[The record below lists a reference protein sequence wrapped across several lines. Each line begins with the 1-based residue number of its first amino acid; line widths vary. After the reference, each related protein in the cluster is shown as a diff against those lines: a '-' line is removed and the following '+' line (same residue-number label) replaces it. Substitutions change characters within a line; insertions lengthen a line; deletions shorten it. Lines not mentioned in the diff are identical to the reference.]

1 MGATVRFSKGADV
14 DYYLRK
20 LEREMARQARE
31 AAAEGPQAG
40 KEAAAGGPGR
50 AGMGYYLGATAAGG
64 EPDGHWI
71 REGLADVGIHDGEVV
86 DPDVIRKIYG
96 EFVNPL
102 TGEHLGV
109 PPRVNAELRKL
120 FAEKVAAAGPGL
132 TRAQEHALFVEARAE
147 VKSTGT
153 MYYDGVFSVDKTIT
167 LAAATALAAAAEAR
181 ANGDA
186 ELAARWDDR
195 AAGIWEEIR
204 AAERVYVDY
213 VQSHAKHVRVGHF
226 GKRVDGVDQGR
237 FEDAHDIPVAAFE
250 QHTNENGDPHLHIHT
265 LWLNKVKS
273 ASDGKWRGVDERALR
288 KSRGAASA
296 VAAAT
301 LESRLAERFGFR
313 WVYREASKGR
323 VIEGFTDKDINA
335 YSSRHTTIKA
345 TVAGMI
351 AAYEAEHGRPPTQ
364 RQVYLMNRHAW
375 KETRGGAAAA
385 QAKAKVEP
393 DYAQL
398 LRDWERTA
406 AAQELGTLAEMR
418 DRCWDR
424 ATGAPV
430 TVTPEA
436 ERRVMAEALALAQS
450 EAPAWDRRTLVA
462 AIGRVLPDN
471 LIIGGDAGP
480 VFEALAD
487 RIMAGETGEDV
498 YCLTAPE
505 WPRVPGWLRRADGES
520 VYRAPGAEVYATGA
534 QLSAEEQM
542 IARAQAAGAP
552 HLAPDVCAKLLGST
566 EEALEAQLHAA
577 TVAAAGERTG
587 SGLRLDQAAAGQN
600 ALTSDRRAEIIIAAA
615 GTGKTTTAGQ
625 LARAW
630 TAAGMGR
637 VYGVTLSSAARNQ
650 LAAADPSIIGKNLAQ
665 MLGHLPGRREA
676 LGTVSVGENTLIIV
690 DEATMASGPDA
701 GALLRVAERENAKL
715 LLIGDI
721 YQLAA
726 VEQGGA
732 MEMLARK
739 CGYAQLQ
746 EPVRFAEQ
754 WQRDASVQLREGDT
768 QALVAYDARG
778 ALRAGEYEDMAE
790 AAVRAYLRDFCAG
803 KDALMTARTN
813 AETRDLS
820 RRAQDYLQHWGMVS
834 TEGAARLREGAKAH
848 EGDLILARKNDGDL
862 LLNSDLLKVEQVTGD
877 AVTVRK
883 SGGWEDGQRRWS
895 DPFTVTAGYLQS
907 HCDLG
912 YAATWMCAQ
921 GSSVGSCQDL
931 VSSLSDRNGLYESM
945 TRGREQNTAW
955 MYELDTGCEHG
966 TAAPEIERYRKL
978 EAERTGGQPWEPA
991 ASDADPV
998 RIAAG
1003 ILGRQ
1008 DEILSAT
1015 ETRQRSMANADHL
1028 GLLWGQWQ
1036 DLTREVSGA
1045 RYTAAVREQLP
1056 AELAGKALADTD
1068 DLFRALRAAELTG
1081 LPGEQA
1087 LAEAI
1092 GRRDLA
1098 GADSIAAV
1106 LAHRIRSTAEARPPL
1121 RFGSFAERA
1130 PVTGD
1135 PETDRYAA
1143 ALATAMDE
1151 RQARIGDHAAGHP
1164 PAWATG
1170 AFGPVP
1176 EDPQERDKW
1185 AASAGLV
1192 GAYRERYGITSDR
1205 LPLGPEPGTTSPEA
1219 RAEWRNAFPAI
1230 THAGGDELDSKTDG
1244 QLLTWLTAAERALA
1258 AQPVNVTA
1266 ELQAAR
1272 KFHADTR
1279 TAADVAARNARAA
1292 WLAGKD
1298 AWARINSGT
1307 AADMAD
1313 RAARCETVL
1322 SQLETIQDGYDA
1334 WEATETPTLDR
1345 GTVARTALQRRG
1357 VAAGYGVPPAPE
1369 PLTGPEPGGEDQVAE
1384 EKTADT
1390 EARMLRQLGISEAS
1404 AEAAARIARA
1414 AERNAA
1420 AKAKA
1425 EEIRSAQMPDEDPD
1439 LSPFAAWDHDA
1450 EMERGAILQPAPPA
1464 MPASPRVP
1472 EPQLFRQAGADHEA
1486 GS

>member
-1 MGATVRFSKGADV
+1 MWI
-14 DYYLRK
+14 
-20 LEREMARQARE
+20 
-31 AAAEGPQAG
+31 
-40 KEAAAGGPGR
+40 R
-50 AGMGYYLGATAAGG
+50 AGL
-64 EPDGHWI
+64 
-71 REGLADVGIHDGEVV
+71 
-86 DPDVIRKIYG
+86 KI
-96 EFVNPL
+96 P
-102 TGEHLGV
+102 
-109 PPRVNAELRKL
+109 A
-120 FAEKVAAAGPGL
+120 
-132 TRAQEHALFVEARAE
+132 
-147 VKSTGT
+147 
-153 MYYDGVFSVDKTIT
+153 
-167 LAAATALAAAAEAR
+167 
-181 ANGDA
+181 
-186 ELAARWDDR
+186 
-195 AAGIWEEIR
+195 
-204 AAERVYVDY
+204 
-213 VQSHAKHVRVGHF
+213 
-226 GKRVDGVDQGR
+226 
-237 FEDAHDIPVAAFE
+237 DIPVAAFE

-265 LWLNKVKS
+265 LWLNRVKS
-273 ASDGKWRGVDERALR
+273 EGDGKWRGVDERALR

-335 YSSRHTTIKA
+335 YSSRHTAIKA

-351 AAYEAEHGRPPTQ
+351 AAYEAEHGRLPTQ

-375 KETRGGAAAA
+375 KETRAGATAA
-385 QAKAKVEP
+385 QAKAAVEP

-424 ATGAPV
+424 DTGEPV

-471 LIIGGDAGP
+471 LIVEGDVRP

-487 RIMAGETGEDV
+487 RIMAGEAGEDV

-505 WPRVPGWLRRADGES
+505 WPRVPSWLRRADGES
-520 VYRAPGAEVYATGA
+520 VYRAPGSEVYATGA
-534 QLSAEEQM
+534 QLTAEEQM
-542 IARAQAAGAP
+542 IARAQATGAP
-552 HLAPDVCAKLLGST
+552 HLAPDVCAKLLGAT

-587 SGLRLDQAAAGQN
+587 SGLRLDQAAAGHN
-600 ALTSDRRAEIIIAAA
+600 ALTSDRRAELIIAAA
-615 GTGKTTTAGQ
+615 GTGKTTTAGR

-637 VYGVTLSSAARNQ
+637 VYGVALSSAARNQ
-650 LAAADPSIIGKNLAQ
+650 IAAADPSIIGKNLAQ
-665 MLGHLPGRREA
+665 MLGHLPGQREA
-676 LGTVSVGENTLIIV
+676 RGAVSVGENALIIV

-701 GALLRVAERENAKL
+701 AALLRVAERENAKL

-746 EPVRFAEQ
+746 EPVRFADE
-754 WQRDASVQLREGDT
+754 WQRDASARLREGDT
-768 QALVAYDARG
+768 QALVAYDAHG

-834 TEGAARLREGAKAH
+834 TGTSARLREGAKAH
-848 EGDLILARKNDGDL
+848 EGDLILARQNDGDL
-862 LLNSDLLKVEQVTGD
+862 LLNSDLLKVEQVAGD
-877 AVTVRK
+877 TVTVRK

-895 DPFTVTAGYLQS
+895 DPFTVTAGYVQS

-931 VSSLSDRNGLYESM
+931 ISSQSDRNGLYESM

-978 EAERTGGQPWEPA
+978 EAERSGGQPWAPA
-991 ASDADPV
+991 ESGADPV

-1008 DEILSAT
+1008 DEIMSAT

-1036 DLTREVSGA
+1036 DLTREVSGE
-1045 RYTAAVREQLP
+1045 RFTAAVREQLP
-1056 AELAGKALADTD
+1056 ADLADSALTDTD

-1092 GRRDLA
+1092 GQRDLA
-1098 GADSIAAV
+1098 GADSVAAV
-1106 LAHRIRSTAEARPPL
+1106 LAHRIRGVAEARPAL
-1121 RFGSFAERA
+1121 RFGSFAGRA

-1143 ALATAMDE
+1143 GLAAAMDE
-1151 RQARIGDHAAGHP
+1151 RQARIGEHAAEHP

-1176 EDPQERDKW
+1176 EDPGERERW
-1185 AASAGLV
+1185 VTSAGLV

-1219 RAEWRNAFPAI
+1219 RAEWHNAFPAI

-1258 AQPVNVTA
+1258 AQPVSVTA

-1279 TAADVAARNARAA
+1279 TAADVAARNAEAA
-1292 WLAGKD
+1292 RNAGRD
-1298 AWARINSGT
+1298 AWARIN
-1307 AADMAD
+1307 ADTSARMAG
-1313 RAARCETVL
+1313 RAARCATVL
-1322 SQLETIQDGYDA
+1322 EQLEGIQGGYDA
-1334 WEATETPTLDR
+1334 WEETETPTLDR

-1357 VAAGYGVPPAPE
+1357 VAADYGVPAAPE
-1369 PLTGPEPGGEDQVAE
+1369 PLTGRDIGGEDQAAAAE
-1384 EKTADT
+1384 EEKAAGA
-1390 EARMLRQLGISEAS
+1390 EARILRQLGITEAS
-1404 AEAAARIARA
+1404 AAAAARLAKA
-1414 AERNAA
+1414 AETNAA
-1420 AKAKA
+1420 AQAKA
-1425 EEIRSAQMPDEDPD
+1425 EEARSALMPDEDPD
-1439 LSPFAAWDHDA
+1439 LSPFAAWDLEADR
-1450 EMERGAILQPAPPA
+1450 ERDAILQPPPPE

-1472 EPQLFRQAGADHEA
+1472 EPEMLKQADSDHEA